1 VSSVKPR
8 FSYGVNGNV
17 AGIGNYEVQG
27 VYGSQ
32 GNYNTNLGFLST
44 SIINTGLRWE
54 KSTTLDVGVDLG
66 LLKNRISL
74 MVDYYDRRTSDL
86 LTNLTLPS
94 YTGYSS
100 VRTNLGTFQ
109 NTGLELTLN
118 ATILQKPNGLVWNVG
133 VMFRSLPTKF
143 YSFHT
148 TAMKIIAKADCKF
161 MTLHKEK
168 LFG

>member
-1 VSSVKPR
+1 LEFTQRGIFKNSSLSDYVSSVKPR

-86 LTNLTLPS
+86 LTNLTYQVIQDTAQYVPIW
-94 YTGYSS
+94 
-100 VRTNLGTFQ
+100 
-109 NTGLELTLN
+109 EL
-118 ATILQKPNGLVWNVG
+118 
-133 VMFRSLPTKF
+133 S
-143 YSFHT
+143 
-148 TAMKIIAKADCKF
+148 KIQV
-161 MTLHKEK
+161 
-168 LFG
+168 